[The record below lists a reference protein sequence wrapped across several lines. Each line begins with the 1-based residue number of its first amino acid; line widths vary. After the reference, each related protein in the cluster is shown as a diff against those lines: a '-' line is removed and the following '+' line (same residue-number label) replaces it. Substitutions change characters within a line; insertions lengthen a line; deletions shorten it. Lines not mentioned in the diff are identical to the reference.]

1 MPAWL
6 RLIEAT
12 RNKAAVLVRLW
23 SCGGVALIEAP
34 EGAVHSTTGAGSAT
48 ALHVRKTSLPSL
60 TSLLDV
66 TYAMRGTVQAS
77 ELSGMFTMYPGDGVR
92 HWVYNP
98 CLLSLCAFSQSRY
111 QRSSQLQCSGFLL
124 IMNVS
129 ILSSKGRSDSCIVC
143 TRFDCMFSIASWVT

>member
-1 MPAWL
+1 M
-6 RLIEAT
+6 EAT
-12 RNKAAVLVRLW
+12 RNKAAVLVRLR

-34 EGAVHSTTGAGSAT
+34 DGDVHSTTGAGSAT
-48 ALHVRKTSLPSL
+48 ALHIRKTSSPWL
-60 TSLLDV
+60 TSFMFGV
-66 TYAMRGTVQAS
+66 TYTMRGTVQAS

-98 CLLSLCAFSQSRY
+98 CLLSLCPISQSRY
-111 QRSSQLQCSGFLL
+111 HRSSQLQCSGFPL